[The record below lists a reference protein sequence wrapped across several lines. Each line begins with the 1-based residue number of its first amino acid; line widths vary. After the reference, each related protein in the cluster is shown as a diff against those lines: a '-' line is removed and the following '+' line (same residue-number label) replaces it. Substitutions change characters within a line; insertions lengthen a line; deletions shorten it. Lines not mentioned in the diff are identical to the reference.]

1 MRIFFLLLFNNWKF
15 GSRFNFLL
23 EEWLGVD
30 SATGRTELK
39 LQQFAFI
46 FIATLSLSMSSNA
59 FAAETQCWELI
70 QTSLIAG
77 KHRITVAPN
86 AFKIQSIGNRY
97 CIIAKAPDWKV
108 SVFNRHAKT
117 IYETP
122 VSNFQGNLSA
132 GTGTFGGY
140 LENLPILRRPRVKNT
155 YAHLPALL
163 MHVDNPAPKRSPKKS
178 RGKTFGGVFMNT
190 GDILSADY
198 WMWNNPQLSP
208 NFQIVL
214 NKLYRLPPGAVP
226 LKFVTV
232 NVEKETNNEVD
243 TESARIV
250 SYDEKT
256 FEVPQNFTKVK
267 EELAIVNDSSRNRA
281 VKNLIQNWDNWG
293 KIIDTGN

>member
-1 MRIFFLLLFNNWKF
+1 
-15 GSRFNFLL
+15 
-23 EEWLGVD
+23 
-30 SATGRTELK
+30 
-39 LQQFAFI
+39 
-46 FIATLSLSMSSNA
+46 
-59 FAAETQCWELI
+59 
-70 QTSLIAG
+70 
-77 KHRITVAPN
+77 
-86 AFKIQSIGNRY
+86 
-97 CIIAKAPDWKV
+97 
-108 SVFNRHAKT
+108 
-117 IYETP
+117 
-122 VSNFQGNLSA
+122 
-132 GTGTFGGY
+132 
-140 LENLPILRRPRVKNT
+140 
-155 YAHLPALL
+155 
-163 MHVDNPAPKRSPKKS
+163 
-178 RGKTFGGVFMNT
+178 MNT